1 HEDNGTTY
9 TLESENVWRGNQK
22 FSWNTI
28 QSELDAG
35 RPIMLGF
42 GGPSSPYGF
51 HMTVCVGYN
60 TANDDYVVYLSD
72 SWESEYIGRTL
83 SLSTYNDFFAI
94 VLLVQE

>member
-1 HEDNGTTY
+1 
-9 TLESENVWRGNQK
+9 
-22 FSWNTI
+22 
-28 QSELDAG
+28 
-35 RPIMLGF
+35 
-42 GGPSSPYGF
+42 
-51 HMTVCVGYN
+51 MTVCVGYN